1 MDEGADTVVPA
12 SAAGGGPIDA
22 ERVVAEAR
30 HRAMLQ
36 AALDCIVTMDD
47 RGRVVEFNPAAEAT
61 FGYRS
66 EEAVGREMAE
76 LIVPP
81 ALRERHREGLARY
94 LRDGHP
100 RMLDQRIEVD
110 AMRRDGSLVPVELTI
125 TRIEVPGPPIFTAY
139 IRDITERHRAETE
152 LRASR
157 ARIVEAGYEARRR
170 IERDLHDGAQ
180 QQLVAVTM
188 TLRMVRARIEQG
200 NAEGALEML
209 AEASEDLS
217 TAISELRELARG
229 IHPAVLTEGGLEPAL
244 RGLVQR
250 SAVPAEL
257 VAVPKERFAVT
268 AEAAI
273 YYAVAEALTNVA
285 RHAEATGVE
294 VHVEAADGR
303 LWAEVRDDGVGGAS
317 ESGGTGLRGLSDR
330 LAVLDGG
337 LTVDSPPGAGTKVRV
352 EVPCGS

>member
-1 MDEGADTVVPA
+1 MHLGADAA
-12 SAAGGGPIDA
+12 SAAPGDGGDPA
-22 ERVVAEAR
+22 ELGWRAAQAR
-30 HRAMLQ
+30 HRAMLE
-36 AALDCIVTMDD
+36 AALDCIVTMDHD
-47 RGRVVEFNPAAEAT
+47 GRVVEFNPAAEAA

-81 ALRERHREGLARY
+81 DLRERHRAGLARY
-94 LRDGHP
+94 LADGHP
-100 RMLDQRIEVD
+100 RMLDQRIEVE
-110 AMRRDGSLVPVELTI
+110 AMRRDGSMMPVELTI

-157 ARIVEAGYEARRR
+157 ARVVEAGYEARRR

-188 TLRMVRARIEQG
+188 TLRMVRTRIEQG
-200 NAEGALEML
+200 NAAGALEML
-209 AEASEDLS
+209 EEASGDLS
-217 TAISELRELARG
+217 DAISELRELARG

-250 SAVPAEL
+250 SAVPAL
-257 VAVPKERFAVT
+257 LTDAPQERFAPT

-285 RHAEATGVE
+285 RHARAQSVE
-294 VHVEAADGR
+294 VQVAVTDGR

-317 ESGGTGLRGLSDR
+317 EGSGTGLRGLSDR